1 MLTNGARHYIIYPEL
16 INNSTDPADS
26 GLTKKVN
33 FMFVSI
39 RNVNN
44 TIQVK
49 TQFNPD
55 FVCAAK
61 QIGGKFDYD
70 QKAWCFDERNLE
82 LVKNTLMSLFGTDG
96 YNQSIV
102 DVEVT
107 VKKRIVAEKSPIY
120 LAGRIIAQAGGRD
133 SGATCSEK
141 IAFIEKK
148 PQSGGS
154 MKYWTTEIAEGAVFR
169 ILDLYEGATDLL
181 DQCDSIE
188 YKIINKHSNHSE
200 LEYLKSELARITARI
215 AELTA

>member
-1 MLTNGARHYIIYPEL
+1 
-16 INNSTDPADS
+16 
-26 GLTKKVN
+26 
-33 FMFVSI
+33 MFVSVKNI
-39 RNVNN
+39 NN

-55 FVCAAK
+55 FTSVAK
-61 QIGGKFDYD
+61 QIGGKFNFDE
-70 QKAWCFDERNLE
+70 KAWCFDERNLE
-82 LVKNTLMSLFGTDG
+82 LVKNALMSIFGTDG
-96 YNQSIV
+96 YNQSTV

-107 VKKRIVAEKSPIY
+107 VKKRITAEKSPIY
-120 LAGRIIAQAGGRD
+120 LAGRIIAQAIGRD
-133 SGATCSEK
+133 SGTTCSEK

-154 MKYWTTEIAEGAVFR
+154 AKYWTTEIADGTVFR
-169 ILDLYEGATDLL
+169 ILDLYAGATDLL

-188 YKIINKHSNHSE
+188 YKVISQHSNHSE